1 MSTRRTGT
9 TRSRAAAT
17 AAKPADGPF
26 GLDATAKRK
35 LIFVAVFIAYF
46 ATIWLL
52 WNTPVV
58 YPLKVFV
65 VLLHEVS
72 HGLAAVATGGAIRRI
87 TLTLDQGG
95 TCLCPGGNAFVTLSA
110 GYLGSVAWGALLL
123 VLATGR
129 ISRHRIALGIIGG
142 LLAAMT
148 VLYIRNLFG
157 LGFGL
162 AAGFAL
168 IALARWRRPAVH
180 RAALTVLGLTSCLY
194 AILDIKSD
202 IIDRPE
208 LRSDAAMLAEL
219 THVPTAVWGV
229 LWIGIALTV
238 AVLLVRRSFARA

>member
-1 MSTRRTGT
+1 MSTRRTGAA
-9 TRSRAAAT
+9 RSRSGAT
-17 AAKPADGPF
+17 ASKSDGP
-26 GLDATAKRK
+26 LSLNATAKRK
-35 LIFVAVFIAYF
+35 LIFVAGFTTYF
-46 ATIWLL
+46 VTIWLL

-72 HGLAAVATGGAIRRI
+72 HGLAAIATGGAIRRI

-95 TCLCPGGNAFVTLSA
+95 ACLCPGGNAFVTLSA

-123 VLATGR
+123 VLATGHV
-129 ISRHRIALGIIGG
+129 SRHRITLGIIGG

-157 LGFGL
+157 LAFGL
-162 AAGFAL
+162 AASLAL
-168 IALARWRRPAVH
+168 IALARWRQPAVH
-180 RAALTVLGLTSCLY
+180 RGALTVLGLTSCLY

-219 THVPTAVWGV
+219 THVPTAVWGL
-229 LWIGIALTV
+229 LWIAIALTA
-238 AVLLVRRSFARA
+238 AVLLLRRSFARA